1 MTCSTFMLILLRR
14 LQFHCKQFRTSGPWL
29 RVTTG
34 SNLKGV
40 WNTNIY
46 TQSLQP
52 VSGIGAASANS
63 IVSRSKKLIVITK
76 TNCTAICMWVSHC
89 SQVNKANYIHDTY
102 PFIDYCISHFLLRFV
117 AQRPRHNIQSATNHI
132 MNFPISFTFNHKTFS
147 TLFLNKI
154 PRSFSHYFFCNLIV
168 VRGRVQ

>member
-14 LQFHCKQFRTSGPWL
+14 LQFLCKQFRTSGPWL

-40 WNTNIY
+40 RNTNIY
-46 TQSLQP
+46 TQSLQF

-76 TNCTAICMWVSHC
+76 TNCTAICMWVSHYSDEQSELHTWYIPFYRLLYLSFPSSLC
-89 SQVNKANYIHDTY
+89 CLETTYAIIFSQQQI
-102 PFIDYCISHFLLRFV
+102 
-117 AQRPRHNIQSATNHI
+117 
-132 MNFPISFTFNHKTFS
+132 TF
-147 TLFLNKI
+147 
-154 PRSFSHYFFCNLIV
+154 FFYLT
-168 VRGRVQ
+168 